1 MKKKIAII
9 DLIKNFNFLKKLD
22 FKKKYDGIFI
32 AVGYNYF
39 SKIGYKKIKKLG
51 KTNCLIL
58 DFKKIFL
65 EKSFKDPHS
74 LKLQEVAI

>member
-39 SKIGYKKIKKLG
+39 SKIGYKKIKKPG

-74 LKLQEVAI
+74 LKL